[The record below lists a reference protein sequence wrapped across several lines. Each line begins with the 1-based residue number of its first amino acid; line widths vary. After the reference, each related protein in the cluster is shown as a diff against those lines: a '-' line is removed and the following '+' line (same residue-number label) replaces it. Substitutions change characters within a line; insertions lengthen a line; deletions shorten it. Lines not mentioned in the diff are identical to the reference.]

1 MKIRTS
7 LIAATLASL
16 IAGSAFASSSND
28 AASMTV
34 DAVAPLRATLLPTVS
49 IDADATTSESNP
61 PRVRIADVAP
71 IEVTLMPT
79 VHVTAPASRDLA
91 VTWLPTVRVTPASSE
106 DDEIANA
113 SDIAPPLPLIDDTA
127 PSNDEARLGW
137 RARAMPR

>member
-1 MKIRTS
+1 MKNRIS

-16 IAGSAFASSSND
+16 FASSAFASSGD
-28 AASMTV
+28 ATSMTV
-34 DAVAPLRATLLPTVS
+34 DTNAPLRATLMPTVS

-61 PRVRIADVAP
+61 PRMRIADAAP
-71 IEVTLMPT
+71 LEVTLMPT

-91 VTWLPTVRVTPASSE
+91 VTWLPTVRVTPASAE
-106 DDEIANA
+106 DDEIADA

>member
-7 LIAATLASL
+7 LIAATLAPL
-16 IAGSAFASSSND
+16 IAGSAFASPSND

-34 DAVAPLRATLLPTVS
+34 DDAAPLRATLLPTVS

-79 VHVTAPASRDLA
+79 VHVTARASRELA
-91 VTWLPTVRVTPASSE
+91 VTWLPTVRVTPASSSAL
-106 DDEIANA
+106 EIANA
-113 SDIAPPLPLIDDTA
+113 ADVLPDPPLIDDEA
-127 PSNDEARLGW
+127 PSTDERPLGL
-137 RARAMPR
+137 RTRAMPR